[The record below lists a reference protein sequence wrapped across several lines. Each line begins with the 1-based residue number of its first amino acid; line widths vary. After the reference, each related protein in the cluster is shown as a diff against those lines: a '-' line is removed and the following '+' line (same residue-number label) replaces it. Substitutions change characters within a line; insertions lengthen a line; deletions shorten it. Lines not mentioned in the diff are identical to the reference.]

1 MANSTKIKLLV
12 VVPGYQPFYTH
23 TVEKHAYKNRAL
35 CLSLDPETESNQ
47 IVEYGHGDVNQ
58 TQDELYPYVL
68 SFFTGESGHSSVN
81 LLNKILVE
89 LKNDTTHADLY
100 ESSLKRWYNQNKN
113 TILGVRYVVDEEG
126 TKINELH
133 TGTLVIQIT
142 EKQLYK
148 IDKTWNKQI
157 KHWASFSQWDEKGKE
172 RLWEEEEVVEEYPK
186 KEYDDEGVEV
196 WKCKVCDGWV
206 EWDISCDCEEEDEED
221 VDLLM

>member
-12 VVPGYQPFYTH
+12 IVPGYQPFYTH
-23 TVEKHAYKNRAL
+23 TVEKHAYKNKAL

-47 IVEYGHGDVNQ
+47 IVDWRAQN
-58 TQDELYPYVL
+58 ELYPYVL

-100 ESSLKRWYNQNKN
+100 ESRLKRWYNQNEN
-113 TILGVRYVVDEEG
+113 PILGVRYVVDEEG

-172 RLWEEEEVVEEYPK
+172 LLWDEFDFVEKVDEVYE
-186 KEYDDEGVEV
+186 
-196 WKCKVCDGWV
+196 
-206 EWDISCDCEEEDEED
+206 EEEDEDE
-221 VDLLM
+221 